1 MKMPRYAL
9 MAMMTLVALTTLEAK
24 PPLPGLT
31 TTASGLQ
38 FVDIRPGRGKLPET
52 GQTCAVL
59 YRGFLY
65 ENNRRASKPFDAAM
79 SAKAPFRFPVGMGQV
94 IAGWDEGIKTMKA
107 GGKRVLIIPPAMG
120 YGAKG
125 AGDAIPAGATLL
137 FEVELLSIK

>member
-1 MKMPRYAL
+1 MMHRHAL
-9 MAMMTLVALTTLEAK
+9 LALVALTTLAAK

-31 TTASGLQ
+31 TTPSGLQ
-38 FVDIRPGRGKLPET
+38 FVDIRPGHGKMPET
-52 GQTCAVL
+52 GQTCAML

-65 ENNRRASKPFDAAM
+65 EDNRRASKPFDAAM
-79 SAKAPFRFPVGMGQV
+79 SAKAPFRFTIGQGQV

-107 GGKRVLIIPPAMG
+107 GGKRVLIIPPALG

-125 AGDAIPAGATLL
+125 AGDVIPPGATLL